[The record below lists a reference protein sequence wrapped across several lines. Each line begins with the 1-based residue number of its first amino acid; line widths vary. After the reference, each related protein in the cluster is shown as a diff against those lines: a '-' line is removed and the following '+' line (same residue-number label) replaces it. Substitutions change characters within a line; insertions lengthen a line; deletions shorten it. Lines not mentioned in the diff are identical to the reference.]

1 MRWIY
6 GVGVLVVVAG
16 VSAYFYVQ
24 HQLNAPIF
32 TEERQQ
38 QIEAEVAAQNE
49 EAFTRPARQPATYPP
64 SNPLNNAYFG
74 DLHSHSALSFDS
86 YIFGNRLSV
95 DEAYQI
101 AKGNAFETASGERI
115 QLSVPLDFAAVTDHA
130 EGFGLFE
137 TCAGEDVSDDFMNLC
152 RRFETPNASFFLDLR
167 EAGEKR
173 PPENLGGSDDAIEGE
188 QARSTWAQIV
198 AAAERHNEP
207 GRFTTFAAYEYSPPL
222 PDRGK
227 IHRNVIFRNDKV
239 PARAIS
245 AFDALTEIDL
255 WNMILADCEAPCD
268 FITIPHNPNKSWGLA
283 FASHTIDGDA
293 YTEED
298 WKLRDAVEPLVE
310 IFQIK
315 GNSECSL
322 GFGATD
328 EECGFE
334 QFLPPCAEG
343 QVTQCI
349 HPTSM
354 ARDGLKLGLK
364 LEEELGFNPLDF
376 GMIGSTD
383 THNSNPGNAE
393 EYDFR
398 GAAALF
404 TGNANL
410 RLRGLRG
417 GRATTVQNPGGL
429 AVVWAPANTRDALFD
444 AMERKEV
451 YATSGTRIRLRFFG
465 GPSYKDGLLTE
476 DNPIETAYQLGVP
489 MGGMLR
495 PSEGETPSFFVHA
508 LQDPLNAPLDR
519 VQIIKGWIEDGDV
532 KELVYDVACS
542 DGRTADPDTRRCSTS
557 QASVDLTNC
566 AFDADK
572 GAQLLQTVWQ
582 DPNYDAAQRAFY
594 YARVV
599 QNPTCRWS
607 TYDALRLGEAPPE
620 DLPSTSTEMAWSSP
634 IWVGKQ

>member
-6 GVGVLVVVAG
+6 GAGALVVVAG
-16 VSAYFYVQ
+16 LSAYFYVQ
-24 HQLNAPIF
+24 HQLNAPLF
-32 TEERQQ
+32 PEERQQ

-49 EAFTRPARQPATYPP
+49 EAFSRPAPQAAIYPP

-95 DEAYQI
+95 DEAYRI
-101 AKGNAFETASGERI
+101 AKGDAFETASGERI
-115 QLSVPLDFAAVTDHA
+115 QLTVPLDFAAVTDHA

-173 PPENLGGSDDAIEGE
+173 PPENLGGSEDAIGGD

-227 IHRNVIFRNDKV
+227 IHRNVIFRNDTI
-239 PARAIS
+239 PTRAIS

-255 WNMILADCEAPCD
+255 WNMISADCTAPCD

-293 YTEED
+293 YTPDD
-298 WKLRDAVEPLVE
+298 WKLRDEVEPLVE

-376 GMIGSTD
+376 GMLGSTD

-417 GRATTVQNPGGL
+417 GGASTVQNPGGL
-429 AVVWAPANTRDALFD
+429 AVVWAPENTRDALFD

-465 GPSYKDGLLTE
+465 GPSYEESLLTA
-476 DNPIETAYQLGVP
+476 DNPIETAYELGV
-489 MGGMLR
+489 
-495 PSEGETPSFFVHA
+495 
-508 LQDPLNAPLDR
+508 
-519 VQIIKGWIEDGDV
+519 
-532 KELVYDVACS
+532 
-542 DGRTADPDTRRCSTS
+542 
-557 QASVDLTNC
+557 
-566 AFDADK
+566 
-572 GAQLLQTVWQ
+572 
-582 DPNYDAAQRAFY
+582 
-594 YARVV
+594 
-599 QNPTCRWS
+599 
-607 TYDALRLGEAPPE
+607 
-620 DLPSTSTEMAWSSP
+620 
-634 IWVGKQ
+634 